1 MSKIDYEAE
10 SDKRLN
16 WMDLTGG
23 PAQGGMTML
32 DYFAAAA
39 LQGLLASPRLPA
51 DGEAAGVTDESIAKL
66 AYYTAE
72 AMLAERNKR
81 FTPTN
86 TVRGVTGKTY
96 G

>member
-1 MSKIDYEAE
+1 MSAIDYEAE

-23 PAQGGMTML
+23 PAKDNLTVL
-32 DYFAAAA
+32 DYFAAKAA
-39 LQGLLASPRLPA
+39 QELSVWLDKGEDPA
-51 DGEAAGVTDESIAKL
+51 YDFGKVVYDIAELMMK
-66 AYYTAE
+66 
-72 AMLAERNKR
+72 ERAKR